1 MSKIKVSVII
11 PSYNPQSY
19 LWECLDSLK
28 YQIFPCDEFEVILVL
43 NGIKDPY
50 YAEIENYIRESVKGE
65 INIKLF
71 YSEMGNV
78 SNARNIGLDNAS
90 GEYIVFI
97 DDDDYVSETYL
108 SALYSKASEE
118 VIPLTILKG
127 FCDDNTLTG
136 DELVKY
142 NSTKEQLYLEHSQK
156 GKASYKTAIKYF
168 SSPVMKMI
176 HKDIIGERRFN
187 LKFKN
192 GEDALFMFS
201 ISDRMKYVNF
211 ATNDA
216 IYYRRHRNGS
226 LVNSGRSRAKK
237 IGNAMRLSFAYSSI
251 FFSAPF
257 RYSFSFYV
265 NRVLAVFKGALIG

>member
-1 MSKIKVSVII
+1 MAKIKISVII
-11 PSYNPQSY
+11 PSYKPQDY
-19 LWECLDSLK
+19 LWECLDSMK
-28 YQIFPCDEFEVILVL
+28 NQTFPHDEFEVILVL
-43 NGIKDPY
+43 NGAREPFYTNIKKYIKDTLQGT
-50 YAEIENYIRESVKGE
+50 V
-65 INIKLF
+65 NIKLF
-71 YSEMGNV
+71 YSELGNV
-78 SNARNIGLDNAS
+78 SNARNIGIDNAS

-97 DDDDYVSETYL
+97 DDDDYVSESYL
-108 SALYSKASEE
+108 SALLSKASKEI
-118 VIPLTILKG
+118 IPITLLKG
-127 FCDDNTLTG
+127 FCDDNTLT
-136 DELVKY
+136 EEAVKQY
-142 NSTKEQLYLEHSQK
+142 NSIKELRYQEHRLK
-156 GKASYKTAIKYF
+156 GRAPYKTAIKYF

-176 HKDIIGERRFN
+176 HRNIISERRFN
-187 LKFKN
+187 LNFKN

>member
-1 MSKIKVSVII
+1 MSKVKVSVII
-11 PSYNPQSY
+11 PSYKPQAY

-28 YQIFPCDEFEVILVL
+28 NQTFPHDEFEVILVL
-43 NGIKDPY
+43 NGVKEPY
-50 YAEIENYIRESVKGE
+50 YTGIENYIRESIQGE
-65 INIKLF
+65 IDVKLF

-78 SNARNIGLDNAS
+78 SNARNIGLDIAS

-108 SALYSKASEE
+108 SALYSKASAE

-127 FCDDNTLTG
+127 FCDDNTLTEE
-136 DELVKY
+136 ELEWY
-142 NSTKEQLYLEHSQK
+142 NNSKKQLYIEHSKK
-156 GKASYKTAIKYF
+156 GKAPYKSAIKYF

-176 HKDIIGERRFN
+176 HKDIIGGRRFN

-201 ISDRMKYVNF
+201 ISDKMRYVDF

-216 IYYRRHRNGS
+216 VYYRRHRMGS
-226 LVNSGRSRAKK
+226 LVNSGRGRSKK
-237 IGNAMRLSFAYSSI
+237 IGNALRLTLAYSGLY
-251 FFSAPF
+251 FSAPF
-257 RYSFSFYV
+257 RYNLLLYV
-265 NRVLAVFKGALIG
+265 NRVLAVFKGSLIG

>member
-1 MSKIKVSVII
+1 MEKIKVII
-11 PSYNPQSY
+11 ADDSDFVRDGMKII
-19 LWECLDSLK
+19 LDVD
-28 YQIFPCDEFEVILVL
+28 DEFEVILVL
-43 NGIKDPY
+43 NGAKEPFY
-50 YAEIENYIRESVKGE
+50 TNIENYIKDILPGNV
-65 INIKLF
+65 NIKLF
-71 YSEMGNV
+71 YSELGNV

-90 GEYIVFI
+90 GEYVVFI
-97 DDDDYVSETYL
+97 DDDDYVSESYL
-108 SALYSKASEE
+108 SALFLKASKEI
-118 VIPLTILKG
+118 IPITLLKG
-127 FCDDNTLTG
+127 FCDDNTLT
-136 DELVKY
+136 EEEVRQY
-142 NSTKEQLYLEHSQK
+142 NSTKEQRYQEHYLK
-156 GKASYKTAIKYF
+156 GKAPYKTAIKYF

-176 HKDIIGERRFN
+176 HKDIIGGRRFN

-201 ISDRMKYVNF
+201 ISDKMRYVDF

-237 IGNAMRLSFAYSSI
+237 MGNAMRLSLAYSSI

-265 NRVLAVFKGALIG
+265 NRVMAVFKGALIG

>member
-1 MSKIKVSVII
+1 MNEYKISVII
-11 PSYNPQSY
+11 PTYKPQAY
-19 LWECLDSLK
+19 IWECLDSMK
-28 YQIFPCDEFEVILVL
+28 NQTFPHDEFEVILVL
-43 NGIKDPY
+43 NGAREPFYMKIEKYIKDTLQG
-50 YAEIENYIRESVKGE
+50 AV
-65 INIKLF
+65 NIKLF
-71 YSEMGNV
+71 YSELGNV

-97 DDDDYVSETYL
+97 DDDDYVSESYL
-108 SALYSKASEE
+108 SALFLKASKEI
-118 VIPLTILKG
+118 IPITLLKG
-127 FCDDNTLTG
+127 FCDDNTLT
-136 DELVKY
+136 EEEVRQY
-142 NSTKEQLYLEHSQK
+142 NSIKEQRYQEHYLK
-156 GKASYKTAIKYF
+156 GKAPYKTAIKYF

-176 HKDIIGERRFN
+176 HKDIIGGRRFN

-201 ISDRMKYVNF
+201 ISDIMRYVDF

-237 IGNAMRLSFAYSSI
+237 MGNAMRLSLAYSSI

-265 NRVLAVFKGALIG
+265 NRVMAVFKGALIG